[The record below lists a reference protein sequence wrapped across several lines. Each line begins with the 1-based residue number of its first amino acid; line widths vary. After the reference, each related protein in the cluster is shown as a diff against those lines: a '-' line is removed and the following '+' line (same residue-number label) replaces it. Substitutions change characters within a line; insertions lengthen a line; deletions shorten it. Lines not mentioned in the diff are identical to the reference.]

1 MSRTFVTILLK
12 PEGHWGLEGLCS
24 LPNTQ
29 VSQVA
34 QWKRTRLLMQETQET
49 WVRSLGSGRSP
60 GGGNGNPLR
69 DSCLENPMDR
79 GTWWATVRGV
89 AKSWTR
95 LKRLS
100 RLITSLSWH
109 VAGQETGSP
118 GFRILFPGRAAVA
131 ALLRILLPDGPRMRG
146 FVGGAWGFPEP
157 ELVTGESRKQ
167 RVWVPGGSGSPCL
180 PGPIPLS
187 FVFRACV
194 CVEWT
199 RFLMHSRL
207 HT

>member
-89 AKSWTR
+89 KELDTTEAAEQAYN
-95 LKRLS
+95 
-100 RLITSLSWH
+100 ITQL
-109 VAGQETGSP
+109 AC
-118 GFRILFPGRAAVA
+118 GRAGNWVS
-131 ALLRILLPDGPRMRG
+131 RIPK
-146 FVGGAWGFPEP
+146 
-157 ELVTGESRKQ
+157 S
-167 RVWVPGGSGSPCL
+167 VPWQSCCGCL
-180 PGPIPLS
+180 APYS
-187 FVFRACV
+187 A
-194 CVEWT
+194 
-199 RFLMHSRL
+199 S
-207 HT
+207 

>member
-1 MSRTFVTILLK
+1 MSGTFVTIPLK
-12 PEGHWGLEGLCS
+12 PEGHWGPEGLCG

-29 VSQVA
+29 ASQVV
-34 QWKRTRLLMQETQET
+34 QWKRTRLPVQETQET

-60 GGGNGNPLR
+60 GGGNGNPLW

-79 GTWWATVRGV
+79 GAWWAIVRGV
-89 AKSWTR
+89 AKSWTC
-95 LKRLS
+95 LKWLG
-100 RLITSLSWH
+100 RLIRSLSWH
-109 VAGQETGSP
+109 VAGQETGPP

-157 ELVTGESRKQ
+157 ELVPGESRKP

-187 FVFRACV
+187 PVFRACA
-194 CVEWT
+194 CEEWT
-199 RFLMHSRL
+199 CFSTHSRL